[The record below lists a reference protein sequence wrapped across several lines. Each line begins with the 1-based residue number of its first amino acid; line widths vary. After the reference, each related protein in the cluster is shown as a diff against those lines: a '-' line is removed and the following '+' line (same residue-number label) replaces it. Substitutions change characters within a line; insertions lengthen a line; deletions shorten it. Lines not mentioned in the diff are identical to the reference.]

1 MVEVVP
7 NEGRGILLLI
17 VVHVI
22 INTLVV
28 SHDDLSEYIE
38 GSKDELVTASPTE
51 HT

>member
-17 VVHVI
+17 VHII